1 MAGSIPAREP
11 RSTSIRGSNE
21 SSELAAGTRGRRPS
35 VITSNSR
42 FLRTAPPGASRIPAV
57 AALKTAIRSGV
68 SMSSRT
74 APARWA
80 RRSTTPSA
88 ACSSSCIGPGIAM
101 ASGRSRLTVASSPI
115 LASRPKKAAPGS
127 AAPARS
133 RASAMRSTTRA
144 VTTASNS
151 ASLVGKCR

>member
-1 MAGSIPAREP
+1 
-11 RSTSIRGSNE
+11 
-21 SSELAAGTRGRRPS
+21 
-35 VITSNSR
+35 
-42 FLRTAPPGASRIPAV
+42 
-57 AALKTAIRSGV
+57 
-68 SMSSRT
+68 MSSRT

-88 ACSSSCIGPGIAM
+88 ACSSSCAGPGIAM

-133 RASAMRSTTRA
+133 RVSAMRSTTRA

-151 ASLVGKCR
+151 ASLVGKCRYTVPAPTPARAAISSSGTSYPDAAKASAPARRTFSLLRRASARVARSAIVTNRGDRSV